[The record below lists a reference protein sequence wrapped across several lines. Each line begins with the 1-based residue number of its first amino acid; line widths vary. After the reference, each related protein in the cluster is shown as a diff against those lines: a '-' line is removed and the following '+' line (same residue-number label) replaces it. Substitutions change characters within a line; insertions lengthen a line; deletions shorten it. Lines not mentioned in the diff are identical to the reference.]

1 MLRRRFMMQKIDSGF
16 VYNCKFKLYF
26 GDDDVANKYK
36 IGTSD
41 YGIGFQIDANVSTRE
56 STTSQPVGIYH
67 DSVFADGKLLNEFV
81 NRIEM
86 KITTPDNNIWKCDLN
101 EIMSYKNNL
110 AEPTIETFGDN
121 EFIRK
126 YLTIGVFITHI
137 TGSGEDSDFAISL
150 NSVVPYAYG
159 IENKYRGSDYY
170 ISGLSSPTKKVG
182 VNSAAGSSES
192 ISSVGNA
199 KYISASKHLITNGIY
214 TVDLKLV
221 LPVALNKIRI
231 SNTGAMMWT
240 VGKNQT
246 YTEWANRCKYEW
258 ISDDGVMTDNMY
270 KQDGTI

>member
-36 IGTSD
+36 IGVSD
-41 YGIGFQIDANVSTRE
+41 YGIGFQIDANVLTKE

-67 DSVFADGKLLNEFV
+67 DRVSADSKSLNEFV
-81 NRIEM
+81 NRIKM
-86 KITTPDNNIWKCDLN
+86 KITTPDNNIWECDLN
-101 EIMSYKNNL
+101 GIMSYDNNSTDQ
-110 AEPTIETFGDN
+110 TIA
-121 EFIRK
+121 K
-126 YLTIGVFITHI
+126 YLTIGVFIKHI
-137 TGSGEDSDFAISL
+137 TNSEEDSDFAISI
-150 NSVVPYAYG
+150 NSQVPYAYG

-182 VNSAAGSSES
+182 VSLASPSSTS
-192 ISSVGNA
+192 GNA
-199 KYISASKHLITNGIY
+199 KIISASKHLITNGIY

-221 LPVALNKIRI
+221 FPFALNKIRI
-231 SNTGAMMWT
+231 SNTGGMMWT

-258 ISDDGVMTDNMY
+258 ISDDGVMTDNMF